1 MVMITWWLFIG
12 WEGREAFGTVVL
24 TGSCANIAADEKT
37 QFLDWTRTLKAKF
50 CEREM
55 EQMRWQEKLRILKSA
70 VVMLSKVSL
79 GLGGDGGWC
88 WRWWEWIL
96 RLNLMQVRQAA
107 LLNCLLVVF
116 MGDLNWWES
125 ASVFSSSLFLK
136 ALYTSHHPSIP
147 NPTQSHQSHFNM
159 APPGAT
165 PSLMKPWNPARSNFY
180 RIKSQ
185 VYWGP
190 NFNNFALI
198 STAEQNF

>member
-1 MVMITWWLFIG
+1 MITWWLRRQGRRLLGQWSWQAAVQILQRMKRHNSWIELG
-12 WEGREAFGTVVL
+12 LWRQSCEG
-24 TGSCANIAADEKT
+24 
-37 QFLDWTRTLKAKF
+37 
-50 CEREM
+50 EM

-70 VVMLSKVSL
+70 VAMLSKVSL

-125 ASVFSSSLFLK
+125 ASVFLLFLK
-136 ALYTSHHPSIP
+136 ALYTLNHPSIP
-147 NPTQSHQSHFNM
+147 NPTQSHQSHFNI

-180 RIKSQ
+180 SIKSQ
-185 VYWGP
+185 VYWEP
-190 NFNNFALI
+190 NFNNFAPI

>member
-1 MVMITWWLFIG
+1 MITWWLRSQGRRLLGQWSWQAAVQILQRMKRHNSWIELGRWRQSFVRERWSRWG
-12 WEGREAFGTVVL
+12 DRRNWEF
-24 TGSCANIAADEKT
+24 
-37 QFLDWTRTLKAKF
+37 
-50 CEREM
+50 
-55 EQMRWQEKLRILKSA
+55 SA
-70 VVMLSKVSL
+70 VAMLSKVSL
-79 GLGGDGGWC
+79 GLGGDGGWR

-96 RLNLMQVRQAA
+96 RVNLMQVRQAA

-125 ASVFSSSLFLK
+125 ASVFFLLFLK
-136 ALYTSHHPSIP
+136 ALFTSYHPSIP